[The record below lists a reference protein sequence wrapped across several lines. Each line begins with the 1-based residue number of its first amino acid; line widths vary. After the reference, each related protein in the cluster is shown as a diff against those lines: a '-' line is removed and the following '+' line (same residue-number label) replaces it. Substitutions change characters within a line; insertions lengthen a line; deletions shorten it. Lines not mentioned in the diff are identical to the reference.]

1 MKKGSR
7 WLQAITGVI
16 FSASVLFSI
25 NAFAAGKQSFT
36 GEVGDAMCGRQHME
50 GSAADCTRACVAKG
64 SKFALVVG
72 EKIYVLEHHRQGCS
86 GHARPAGRQ
95 ECHRNRHLGRRHHH
109 RQFGRRQV
117 NELTAT

>member
-1 MKKGSR
+1 MKKGSQ
-7 WLQAITGVI
+7 WFQAITGVI

-64 SKFALVVG
+64 SKFVLVVG
-72 EKIYVLEHHRQGCS
+72 EKIYILSTTDKAALATLDQQ
-86 GHARPAGRQ
+86 AGK
-95 ECHRNRHLGRRHHH
+95 N
-109 RQFGRRQV
+109 
-117 NELTAT
+117 ATVTGTLDGDTITVSSVAAK